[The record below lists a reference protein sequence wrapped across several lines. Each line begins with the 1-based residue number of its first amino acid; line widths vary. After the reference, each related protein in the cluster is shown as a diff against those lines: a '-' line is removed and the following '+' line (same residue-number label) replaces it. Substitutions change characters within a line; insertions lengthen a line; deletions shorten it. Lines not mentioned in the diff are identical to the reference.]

1 MNTPRCITCKHFLLD
16 SETYTHGVCRRH
28 PPAHIAYPAELQ
40 EEDYPASLSEGFP
53 KVLGETRCGEWEDN
67 QCGTDYLR
75 IGAYV
80 TVEHEVLDDDGCILI
95 ADDEDRVFRIVGCSA
110 PGMYDIMSAGTRRAY
125 YYGSDSVELIKD
137 YMPRCYAT
145 VMTGYLT
152 PLQSRFEVGKIAEL
166 TEDFIIKD
174 KVHEGYLTIEAGTP
188 CLLYTSPSPRD

>member
-1 MNTPRCITCKHFLLD
+1 M
-16 SETYTHGVCRRH
+16 
-28 PPAHIAYPAELQ
+28 
-40 EEDYPASLSEGFP
+40 
-53 KVLGETRCGEWEDN
+53 
-67 QCGTDYLR
+67 
-75 IGAYV
+75 
-80 TVEHEVLDDDGCILI
+80 EHEVLDDDGCILI

-188 CLLYTSPSPRD
+188 VRIHSIPRDGMYEAYIGWKQADGGFTPSEDYYSVPDALLKLAGQAYPQMSAQPQDAPGDAPAASED